1 MSATGTSPKPMSAS
15 AADAWHSLLRPE
27 VELSAAYGKELSE
40 NLRAARLTFGDRIH
54 CPFLRPF
61 FLSEEDEQRVRA
73 VAETIAALGERVAAQ
88 ALESRELLAQVALSP
103 EEEQLARIEP
113 GYRTASTA
121 ARLDAFLLPDSL
133 SFAEYNAESPA
144 GPGYTETLAE
154 MFSGLEVMGRFRQK
168 FDARAY
174 PLMGTLLKAL
184 LDSYRE
190 WGGTAAKPVI
200 AIVDWREVPT
210 WNEFEI
216 LQARFEKLGVPTIV
230 CEPRELVF
238 DGQNLTA
245 QGKKI
250 DLVYRRVLINDII
263 ARPAECEALVR
274 AYEARAVCVTNTLR
288 CKIPHKKAFFAV
300 LTDERNCGLF
310 SATEQEIIR
319 QHIPWTR
326 LVADAKT
333 ERDGKPVELLKHV
346 RRNRTEFV
354 MKPNDEYG
362 GAGVTLGWEA
372 SEKQWDEAV
381 GRALADR
388 HGAWVVQA
396 RIPVRREVFPHFGA
410 GAAATMRDMLVDL
423 APYLFRGRMAGFLTR
438 LSATGLA
445 NVTSGGGQVP
455 AFVVRPVA

>member
-1 MSATGTSPKPMSAS
+1 MSATGTSSKPMSAS

-40 NLRAARLTFGDRIH
+40 KLRAARLTFGDRIH

-263 ARPAECEALVR
+263 AAGRMRSV
-274 AYEARAVCVTNTLR
+274 
-288 CKIPHKKAFFAV
+288 
-300 LTDERNCGLF
+300 
-310 SATEQEIIR
+310 
-319 QHIPWTR
+319 
-326 LVADAKT
+326 
-333 ERDGKPVELLKHV
+333 
-346 RRNRTEFV
+346 
-354 MKPNDEYG
+354 
-362 GAGVTLGWEA
+362 GAGV
-372 SEKQWDEAV
+372 
-381 GRALADR
+381 
-388 HGAWVVQA
+388 
-396 RIPVRREVFPHFGA
+396 
-410 GAAATMRDMLVDL
+410 
-423 APYLFRGRMAGFLTR
+423 
-438 LSATGLA
+438 
-445 NVTSGGGQVP
+445 
-455 AFVVRPVA
+455 